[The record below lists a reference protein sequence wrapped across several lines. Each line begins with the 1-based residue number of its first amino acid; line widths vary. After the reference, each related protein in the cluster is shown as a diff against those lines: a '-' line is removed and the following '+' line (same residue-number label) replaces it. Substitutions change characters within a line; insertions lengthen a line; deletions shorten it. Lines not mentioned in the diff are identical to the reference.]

1 MVPVT
6 SRGRRPADA
15 TATDLFGVF
24 LPSLLSTAT
33 WHESLSYRLYV
44 GYDVGDP
51 FYDSRRARAKFA
63 AAFREVAGDRALDLK
78 WRRCHDTEH
87 APNLVWNLLFQAAY
101 MDGCDFFY
109 QLGDD
114 VRLETSGWARD
125 FPAALGLNPV
135 LPGLGV
141 TGPRDRT
148 NLPPL
153 LTFGF
158 VSRVH
163 MTIFGTFFAPVF
175 RNWWADVWLTEIYRG
190 PHLRQ
195 QHHHW
200 LHNTSGMNP
209 RSRVDHSQRRLL
221 SEEIARGRARLAKWL
236 SRQPPVR
243 PPKRSCVIA
252 FSLWNSEPRYTE
264 GAFRNVALARKLYP
278 GWTCRFY
285 VGPAVPTA
293 VVMQLAAL
301 PDVDVVSVPE
311 RGEGRARLWRFLPA
325 ADEHV
330 GVLLSRDA
338 DKILSEGERV
348 AVETWLR
355 SDKDFHVIRD
365 PRSDRDEIPAG
376 AWGVRNGLLW
386 NIRSLLATFPLR
398 EGNRIDKDFLRACVY
413 PSVRDHC
420 LIHDG
425 TAGRPR

>member
-6 SRGRRPADA
+6 SRGRQPADA
-15 TATDLFGVF
+15 TETDLFQF
-24 LPSLLSTAT
+24 LLPSLLATAT
-33 WHESLSYRLYV
+33 WHEELRYRLYL
-44 GYDVGDP
+44 GYDAGDP
-51 FYDSRRARAKFA
+51 FYDSRQTRANFT
-63 AAFREVAGDRALDLK
+63 AAFHEVVGDRQLELN
-78 WRRCHDTEH
+78 WRRCHGTAH
-87 APNLVWNLLFQAAY
+87 APNFVWNLLFQTAY
-101 MDGCDFFY
+101 VDGCDFFY

-125 FPAALGLNPV
+125 FPAALGLNAV
-135 LPGLGV
+135 VPGLGV

-163 MTIFGTFFAPVF
+163 MAIFGTFFSPAF

-209 RSRVDHSQRRLL
+209 RSHVDHSERRLL
-221 SEEIARGRARLAKWL
+221 AEEIARGRARLATWL
-236 SRQPPVR
+236 KRQPAAHR
-243 PPKRSCVIA
+243 PKRSRVIA
-252 FSLWNSEPRYTE
+252 FSLWNAEPRYTK
-264 GAFRNVALARKLYP
+264 GAFHNAALARKLYP

-285 VGPAVPTA
+285 VGPAVPAA

-301 PDVDVVSVPE
+301 PDVDVISVPE
-311 RGEGRARLWRFLPA
+311 RDEQRARLWRFLPA

-330 GVLLSRDA
+330 GVLLSRDT
-338 DKILSEGERV
+338 DRPLSEAERA
-348 AVETWLR
+348 AVDRWLR
-355 SDKDFHVIRD
+355 SDKDFHIIRD
-365 PRSDRDEIPAG
+365 NRSNGDAIPAG

-386 NIRSLLATFPLR
+386 NIRSLLATFPMR
-398 EGNRIDKDFLRACVY
+398 GGDRIDTDFLRACVY
-413 PSVRDHC
+413 PAVRDQC
-420 LIHDG
+420 LIHECTTG
-425 TAGRPR
+425 